1 MRQAL
6 LLTLLAASSAAWAAD
21 QKPASA
27 PQPGADKEKLICRRE
42 VPVGSLIASR
52 KTCLTK
58 SQWEQRARDGNEEA
72 RKMIYDNQGRP
83 TSN

>member
-1 MRQAL
+1 MRIAAL
-6 LLTLLAASSAAWAAD
+6 IIAIAVAAPALAAEV
-21 QKPASA
+21 K
-27 PQPGADKEKLICRRE
+27 PGADKEKLICKRE

-58 SQWEQRARDGNEEA
+58 AQWVQRELDGNEEA